1 MFSIAQAKARACKN
15 GKTLQNPGVLN
26 MITLYVIPWMSGTNY
41 FVVNAAPGAKVDSEI
56 AEVCKS
62 ACALIQEDDNIW
74 HLP

>member
-1 MFSIAQAKARACKN
+1 MTVMGVAKVI
-15 GKTLQNPGVLN
+15 LPGVD
-26 MITLYVIPWMSGTNY
+26 GTNY

-62 ACALIQEDDNIW
+62 ACALIQDDDNIW

>member
-1 MFSIAQAKARACKN
+1 MTVMDVAKVI
-15 GKTLQNPGVLN
+15 LPGVD
-26 MITLYVIPWMSGTNY
+26 GTNC
-41 FVVNAAPGAKVDSEI
+41 FVVNAALGAKVDSEI